1 MTDTAGNPAD
11 GDRTQRRV
19 TAAISK
25 AALRLA
31 QKTFRGRMTVLF

>member
-1 MTDTAGNPAD
+1 MTDTAGNPAG

-31 QKTFRGRMTVLF
+31 QRESRALMA